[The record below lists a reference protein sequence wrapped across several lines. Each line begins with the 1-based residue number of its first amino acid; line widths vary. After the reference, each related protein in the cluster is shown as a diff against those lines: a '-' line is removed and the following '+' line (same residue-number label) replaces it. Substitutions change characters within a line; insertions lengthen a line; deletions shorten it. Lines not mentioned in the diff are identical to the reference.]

1 MKNFIKD
8 IFGGLGIITLV
19 VGGIIGA
26 AFLSF
31 WLYSVFAPK
40 YEAVRRETF
49 EQSRAFNE
57 GMVRDL
63 QNLRLQYLQA
73 TPEGKAALRATIIHR
88 FSVYDKE
95 ALPLELRSF
104 YTQIEKAQ

>member
-1 MKNFIKD
+1 MQFFKD
-8 IFGGLGIITLV
+8 ISAGLGIIAIG
-19 VGGIIGA
+19 VGGIVGT

-31 WLYSVFAPK
+31 WLYSTFAPK

-63 QNLRLQYLQA
+63 QNLRLQYLQG
-73 TPEGKAALRATIIHR
+73 TPEAKAALRATILHR
-88 FSVYDKE
+88 FSVYDK
-95 ALPLELRSF
+95 AGLTPELRSF
-104 YTQIEKAQ
+104 YSQLEKGQ

>member
-1 MKNFIKD
+1 MKAFFQTV
-8 IFGGLGIITLV
+8 FGGLGLV
-19 VGGIIGA
+19 LFGVAGIVGA

-31 WLYSVFAPK
+31 WLYRTLAPK

-63 QNLRLQYLQA
+63 QNLRLQYLSA
-73 TPEGKAALRATIIHR
+73 APEGKAALRATIIHR
-88 FSVYDKE
+88 FSVYDKDE
-95 ALPLELRSF
+95 LPPELRSF
-104 YTQIEKAQ
+104 YSQLEKGQ